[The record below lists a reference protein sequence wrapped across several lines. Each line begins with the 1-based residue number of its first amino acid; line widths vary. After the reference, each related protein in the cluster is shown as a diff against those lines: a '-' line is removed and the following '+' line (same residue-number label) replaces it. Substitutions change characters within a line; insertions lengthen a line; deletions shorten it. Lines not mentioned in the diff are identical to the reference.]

1 MVWSLHG
8 RIRQEKILLFKQY
21 AENRKTPSEVGA
33 LRFSIN
39 PIIFESVESAVAES
53 GVFQQPL

>member
-1 MVWSLHG
+1 MVWSIYC
-8 RIRQEKILLFKQY
+8 RMRQEKILLFKQY
-21 AENRKTPSEVGA
+21 AENRKTPSSVGV

>member
-1 MVWSLHG
+1 MVWSL
-8 RIRQEKILLFKQY
+8 RCRMRQEKILLFKQY

-39 PIIFESVESAVAES
+39 LIIFESKESAVAES